1 MGYNQEEAG
10 KDDGLIIVRGT
21 TRKEL
26 RFTLKLKCTCTL
38 MGVFFFLCVCVFV
51 CVFTCNYIKKKGG
64 RREAHCLIC
73 LR

>member
-38 MGVFFFLCVCVFV
+38 MGVFFFFVCVCVCV
-51 CVFTCNYIKKKGG
+51 CVYM
-64 RREAHCLIC
+64 
-73 LR
+73 